1 MRSFLIAILS
11 VLATATFSVPA
22 TFAHGVEIG
31 PLKIQHPWTR
41 ATPKG
46 ATVAGGFMV
55 IKNSGN
61 VDDRLVAAMVDG
73 VSKTEI
79 HEMKMN
85 NGIMSM
91 RPLNN
96 GIVIPA
102 GQTVTLK
109 PGDLHLMM
117 LGLQAPLLQGA
128 YIKGRLT
135 FEKAGTVEVEF
146 AVEEPGAKRGDHD
159 MHHSQ

>member
-11 VLATATFSVPA
+11 VLATTSFSVPTA
-22 TFAHGVEIG
+22 FAHGVEIG

-46 ATVAGGFMV
+46 ATVAGGYMV
-55 IKNSGN
+55 VKNSGQ
-61 VDDRLVAAMVDG
+61 VEDRLIAATVDG
-73 VSKTEI
+73 VTKTEI

-85 NGIMSM
+85 NGIMTM

-96 GIVIPA
+96 GLIIPA
-102 GQTVTLK
+102 GETVALK
-109 PGDLHLMM
+109 PGGFHLMM
-117 LGLQAPLLQGA
+117 LGLQAPFLQGA

-146 AVEEPGAKRGDHD
+146 AVEEPGANLDDHN
-159 MHHSQ
+159 MHHAQ